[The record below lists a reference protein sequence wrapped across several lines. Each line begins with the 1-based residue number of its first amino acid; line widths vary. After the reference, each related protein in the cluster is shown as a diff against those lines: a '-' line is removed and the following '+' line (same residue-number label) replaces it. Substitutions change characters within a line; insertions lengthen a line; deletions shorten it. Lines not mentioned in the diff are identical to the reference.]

1 MHDEFGG
8 QDTED
13 TSDVEVG
20 DRADFTIRRRRRKEE
35 RQEDRN
41 HDGLTSPDLHTLDGN
56 REFVDEFESYMN
68 RSAAGKEKETLTKT
82 TKCLFVG
89 RTSWLGFMTSEY
101 GQGFRLKSLIDW
113 GSDSPVLVNEPTAW
127 VEELPEDPG
136 YGTRR

>member
-1 MHDEFGG
+1 
-8 QDTED
+8 
-13 TSDVEVG
+13 
-20 DRADFTIRRRRRKEE
+20 
-35 RQEDRN
+35 
-41 HDGLTSPDLHTLDGN
+41 
-56 REFVDEFESYMN
+56 MN

-127 VEELPEDPG
+127 VEVLPEDPG